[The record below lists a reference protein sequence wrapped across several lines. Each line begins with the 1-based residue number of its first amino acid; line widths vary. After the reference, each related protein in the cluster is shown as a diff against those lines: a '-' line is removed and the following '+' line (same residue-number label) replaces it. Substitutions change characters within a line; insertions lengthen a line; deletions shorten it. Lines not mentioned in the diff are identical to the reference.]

1 MNKTDIKSPWPRA
14 PAGQYR
20 ILFTRADASPERIL
34 ISRILLV
41 VLLVA
46 LVVAVMW
53 WDRGGLKDNIDGH
66 VSFVDVIYFT
76 MVTITTVGYGDIVPV
91 SERARLI
98 DGLFITPIRL
108 FIFFIFLGTAYQ
120 FVVQKLFEEYRMAR
134 LQRHL
139 KGHIIICGYGHT
151 GRVAA
156 RELAAKGYPKD
167 QIIVI
172 DSSQQVLQEAA
183 DDGFAALRGDAAREA
198 ILMKAGIQKA
208 EAVII
213 TPGRDD
219 TNILIVLTVRQLNPN
234 VRILS
239 GVKEAENVKLVKQ
252 GGADMIVS
260 PSKVGGYML
269 ADAIDRAYTVDYLY
283 DLMTAGGDINL
294 VERPARADEIGQ
306 MARAVAEGLVLG
318 VHRAGEKINFW
329 DLPQT
334 PLREGDIL
342 LVITRAGTRAES

>member
-1 MNKTDIKSPWPRA
+1 MKTIEKGLWPRV

-20 ILFTRADASPERIL
+20 ILFTRADASPERVLVSRVL
-34 ISRILLV
+34 IV

-46 LVVAVMW
+46 LVVAIMW
-53 WDRGGLKDNIDGH
+53 WDRAGLRDHIDGH
-66 VSFVDVIYFT
+66 VSFADVVYFT

-98 DGLFITPIRL
+98 DGLFITPVRL

-120 FVVQKLFEEYRMAR
+120 FVVQKLFEEYRMSR
-134 LQRHL
+134 LQRRL
-139 KGHIIICGYGHT
+139 KGHFIICGYGHT

-167 QIIVI
+167 QIIII
-172 DSSQQVLQEAA
+172 DSAQHVLQEAA
-183 DDGFAALRGDAAREA
+183 DDGFAALRGDATREA
-198 ILMKAGIQKA
+198 ILIKAGIHKA
-208 EAVII
+208 EAVIV

-219 TNILIVLTVRQLNPN
+219 TNILIVLTVRQLNPE
-234 VRILS
+234 VRIVS

-252 GGADMIVS
+252 GGANVIVS

-283 DLMTAGGDINL
+283 DLMTAGGDMNL
-294 VERPARADEIGQ
+294 IERPARADEVGK
-306 MARAVAEGLVLG
+306 MARAVADGLVLG

-329 DLPQT
+329 DLQQT
-334 PLREGDIL
+334 PLRDGDIL
-342 LVITRAGTRAES
+342 LVITRPDDGARA